1 MFAWW
6 RSTNSSAN
14 VIKSYEII
22 VSQARQPEFYTG
34 FSVVDNVDG
43 RFDMLGLH
51 MCLVFKRLKSESKK
65 AKEFSQSLFDLMFKD
80 MDYSL
85 REMGVGDLSVGNRVK
100 EMGKALLGRL
110 EAYEVAIGLD
120 GLALENALIRNVY
133 RGNTKFSNE
142 AGELAIYVRN
152 LDAFL
157 AQTTVESIIGGELTF
172 SSAVT
177 YLENCE

>member
-6 RSTNSSAN
+6 RSQKSSAN
-14 VIKSYEII
+14 VIKSYEVI
-22 VSQARQPEFYTG
+22 VSQARQPELYIK
-34 FSVVDNVDG
+34 FSVADSVDG

-51 MCLVFKRLKSESKK
+51 ICLVFKRLKLESTK

-100 EMGKALLGRL
+100 EMGRALLGRL

-133 RGNTKFSNE
+133 RGNMKFSNE
-142 AGELAIYVRN
+142 AEELARYVRS

-157 AQTTVESIIGGELTF
+157 AQTSVALIIGGELTF
-172 SSAVT
+172 SSVVS
-177 YLENCE
+177 YLENGE